1 MMAKQQSPPPSLAER
16 LRQLWK
22 HWGRITIIVL
32 IAHALFGGA
41 LTTLYF
47 LSRPPPPR
55 YVVVDLIP
63 ASTQPAPTPA
73 TSSPEAAA
81 TIEPLAPQ

>member
-1 MMAKQQSPPPSLAER
+1 MAKQQSPPPSLAER

-32 IAHALFGGA
+32 IAHAIFGGA

-63 ASTQPAPTPA
+63 ARATPAPTVAPENPVEPSPSPA
-73 TSSPEAAA
+73 P
-81 TIEPLAPQ
+81 